1 MQTPHIRIAQG
12 SVTSKMIFFVL
23 TLDNASNNGAMM
35 KLIITYL
42 FETNMLLGGGKL
54 FHQCCAA
61 HVIHFLCQDGLEFSL
76 DNIIRKTRANIK

>member
-1 MQTPHIRIAQG
+1 METPHTGVAMFNVMVNFIREWNIE
-12 SVTSKMIFFVL
+12 
-23 TLDNASNNGAMM
+23 DNASNNGAMM

-61 HVIHFLCQDGLEFSL
+61 HVIDFLCQDGLDFSF
-76 DNIIRKTRANIK
+76 DNIISKIRDNIK